1 MSINAFSAS
10 PPFGQPMRKAVFA
23 KKVHCLKNR
32 HAWLANCH
40 IEPAPGHLKLI
51 ADLCEQI
58 DLIIPSSKS
67 GKFKFFRVSHSF
79 GGLMIYTTNINTH
92 HERLRALRN
101 CIEKCLDRAERTC
114 PTCGMRQSEGVD
126 EPRFSQFRCA
136 EHRAGNGLFLEDF
149 AAPMT
154 PSRDLEDLKQELYPD
169 GLQHPGIKEAIELIK
184 AEVSTNDFTRE
195 LALPSQEDMATETT
209 PTKVEVHLFEL
220 AAFDRFNR
228 NISSRNKDHQYRL
241 RLATEKIGKAG
252 LNKRELQTLP
262 NDWQEI
268 LIEFSARFPNFV
280 NASELLNDHFALT
293 SLGDRRITFPP
304 LLLTGNPGIGKTE
317 AARWLAEKFQMPFR
331 VQDMANAQTNAA
343 ISGSDS
349 SFSNAEEGIIF
360 ELLSYQPIA
369 NPILLLDEID
379 KVDQNLKFNPLAP
392 LYSLLEPSSAKQFV
406 DLAIKDI
413 PIDASHINW
422 IATANGTQH
431 LPQPIVSR
439 FIVLHIPS
447 PTSEQTQVIAQ
458 NIYARLLS
466 ESSWGSHFF
475 KQLSSDV
482 KKTLEDQ
489 PPRNIRVL
497 LTRALGSA
505 ARAKR
510 DEILIEDINIEPT
523 QSTQGIG
530 FLANFHS

>member
-23 KKVHCLKNR
+23 RKVHCLKNQ
-32 HAWLANCH
+32 HSWLANCH

-51 ADLCEQI
+51 AELCEQI
-58 DLIIPSSKS
+58 DLIIPSSKI

-114 PTCGMRQSEGVD
+114 PTCGMRQIDGVD

-149 AAPMT
+149 AVQRT
-154 PSRDLEDLKQELYPD
+154 PSRSLEDLKQELYPE
-169 GLQHPGIKEAIELIK
+169 GLHHSDIEEAIEIIK
-184 AEVSTNDFTRE
+184 AEVSTNGSIAE
-195 LALPSQEDMATETT
+195 LPPIQGVTLAEIYTAN
-209 PTKVEVHLFEL
+209 VEIDLFEL
-220 AAFDRFNR
+220 AAFDHFKS
-228 NISSRNKDHQYRL
+228 NISNRNKDHQSRL
-241 RLATEKIGKAG
+241 RSASEKIANAG
-252 LNKRELQTLP
+252 LNKRELQILP
-262 NDWQEI
+262 NDWQDI
-268 LIEFSARFPNFV
+268 LIEFSSRFPNFV
-280 NASELLNDHFALT
+280 CVAELLNDHFSLA
-293 SLGDRRITFPP
+293 SLGDKRISFPA
-304 LLLTGNPGIGKTE
+304 LLLTGDPGIGKTE
-317 AARWLAEKFQMPFR
+317 AARWLAEKFQLPFR

-349 SFSNAEEGIIF
+349 SFSNAEEGVIF
-360 ELLSYQPIA
+360 ELLGYQPIA
-369 NPILLLDEID
+369 NPILVLDEID

-422 IATANGTQH
+422 IATANDTQH
-431 LPQPIVSR
+431 LPQPILSR

-458 NIYARLLS
+458 NIYAKLLS
-466 ESSWGSHFF
+466 ESSWGSHFGN
-475 KQLSSDV
+475 QLSGDV
-482 KKTLEDQ
+482 KKILGDKS
-489 PPRNIRVL
+489 PRHIRIL

-510 DEILIEDINIEPT
+510 QEIGIKDISIEPT
-523 QSTQGIG
+523 QSAQGIG

>member
-1 MSINAFSAS
+1 MCTELFSATK
-10 PPFGQPMRKAVFA
+10 PLHQPMQKATYA
-23 KKVHCLKNR
+23 KKVQNLKG
-32 HAWLANCH
+32 HHSWLDNCH

-51 ADLCEQI
+51 AELFKQI
-58 DLIIPSSKS
+58 EIILPSSNRQ
-67 GKFKFFRVSHSF
+67 KFRFFRVSHSF
-79 GGLMIYTTNINTH
+79 GGLLIYSTNINTH

-101 CIEKCLDRAERTC
+101 CIEKGLDRAERTC
-114 PTCGMRQSEGVD
+114 PTCGLRQSEGID
-126 EPRFSQFRCA
+126 EPRFSQFRCD
-136 EHRAGNGLFLEDF
+136 EHRTGNGLFLEDF
-149 AAPMT
+149 APPIT
-154 PSRDLEDLKQELYPD
+154 PSRNLEELKQELYPE
-169 GLQHPGIKEAIELIK
+169 GLCTSGIKEAIELVK
-184 AEVSTNDFTRE
+184 AEVSTNDNAAK
-195 LALPSQEDMATETT
+195 LAPPSQEDTAVEAV

-268 LIEFSARFPNFV
+268 LLEFSARFPNFANV
-280 NASELLNDHFALT
+280 SELLNDHFALT
-293 SLGDRRITFPP
+293 SLGDRRITFPA
-304 LLLTGNPGIGKTE
+304 LLLTGDPGIGKTE
-317 AARWLAEKFQMPFR
+317 AARWLAEKFQLPFR

-349 SFSNAEEGIIF
+349 SFSNAEEGVIF

-379 KVDQNLKFNPLAP
+379 KVDQHLKFNPLAP

-413 PIDASHINW
+413 PIDASYINW
-422 IATANGTQH
+422 IATANDIHH
-431 LPQPIVSR
+431 LPQPILSR
-439 FIVLHIPS
+439 FIVLNIPS
-447 PTSEQTQVIAQ
+447 PTPEQTQVISQ
-458 NIYARLLS
+458 NIYAKLLN

-475 KQLSSDV
+475 TQLSGDV
-482 KKTLEDQ
+482 KKILENKS
-489 PPRNIRVL
+489 PRNIRVL

-510 DEILIEDINIEPT
+510 REINIKDISIEQT
-523 QSTQGIG
+523 QSAQGIG
-530 FLANFHS
+530 FLANFH